1 MIILSDIEFLITLLD
16 CHDNQFVFLFF
27 FFLERLSVSE
37 FVINAPPTAK
47 VI

>member
-27 FFLERLSVSE
+27 FLERLSVSE